1 VSRDDTG
8 TGGAA
13 GPHLPLTGSNKG
25 LYTCDAVGRES
36 WLLTRLGVPSSIAN
50 LAMGTQLAIGLIV
63 APLGEDAIAGAGIG
77 VMWQNVTAISVFVG
91 IQFGFGALC
100 AQSYGSKNYR
110 RVGVLL
116 QRTLLIQAVLCIPM
130 AALWYWTEAILL
142 SLGQPATVSRY
153 AGIFV
158 RTQLIALPFQ
168 GLYQAVATF
177 LRKFKYQ
184 PILDLNMLSQRACLD
199 SLNDSGWIR
208 YRSQRKVHAMQ
219 VPRCWFGCQC
229 F

>member
-1 VSRDDTG
+1 
-8 TGGAA
+8 
-13 GPHLPLTGSNKG
+13 
-25 LYTCDAVGRES
+25 VGRES

-116 QRTLLIQAVLCIPM
+116 QHAAYTSGTVHTHGRAMVLDRGYPAFTWSTSNCQPLRWDLCSN
-130 AALWYWTEAILL
+130 AADCTAL
-142 SLGQPATVSRY
+142 SRPVSSSRY
-153 AGIFV
+153 V
-158 RTQLIALPFQ
+158 ST
-168 GLYQAVATF
+168 
-177 LRKFKYQ
+177 
-184 PILDLNMLSQRACLD
+184 
-199 SLNDSGWIR
+199 
-208 YRSQRKVHAMQ
+208 
-219 VPRCWFGCQC
+219 
-229 F
+229 